1 MTKAKLVHSSDPAAQ
16 PALTG
21 KFQEVYARLDQNT
34 RAITFVMQN
43 LAEQNIAGY
52 VVRWD
57 VTNPAGLVQS
67 GYSVFGDPYLF
78 GKGAVKV
85 QGLGLAPGDSRIITP
100 SLNLSERDVDGYA
113 NSRTVQGI
121 GASNGHSL
129 SAEMAGYKATPI
141 LDAVVYQDGSYEGA
155 DTGDLAHDFAINR
168 VAEHDAGYS
177 ILLAIHDLHETAEQ
191 LTARLQNVVNQG
203 NAAMSGRT
211 TKDKYLQARG
221 READVMLKQME
232 LGGIPMLERNSKLL
246 TQYPQI
252 NIHRVPSS

>member
-1 MTKAKLVHSSDPAAQ
+1 MTKAKLVRSSDPAAQ

-57 VTNPAGLVQS
+57 VTNPAGFIQS
-67 GYSVFGDPYLF
+67 GYSVFDDSSLF
-78 GKGAVKV
+78 GKGTMKV
-85 QGLGLAPGDSRIITP
+85 QGLGLEPGGLRIITP
-100 SLNLSERDVDGYA
+100 SLNLGEREVDGYL
-113 NSRTVQGI
+113 NNGTVQGI
-121 GASNGHSL
+121 GASNSHSL

-155 DTGDLAHDFAINR
+155 DTGDLAHDFEINR

-177 ILLAIHDLHETAEQ
+177 ILLAIHNLHETAEQ

-211 TKDKYLQARG
+211 AKDKYLQARG

-252 NIHRVPSS
+252 KIHRVPSS